1 MKILWLGNIILPQI
15 AHHEGIEAP
24 VHNGWLVNLADIL
37 SEQEGSELVYVFG
50 GKPARSDCAGK
61 IRYYAL
67 TETSFHKRFSMDY
80 VHAAAELLKREQ
92 PDVIHIWGTE
102 SPHTLG
108 FVEAAEL
115 VGMRDRVV
123 ISIQGLLSVIAKD
136 YTAFL
141 PHRVVHSHTLN
152 SLLKGNIAWA
162 QQRFV
167 EGGRLEVEALSRV
180 KHIIGRTDWDRAATW
195 AINPNAAYH
204 FNNETLRQSFYS
216 GEWRMERCEKYS
228 LFCSQSNYPVKGV
241 HLALQALAL
250 VRRHFPEVKLYI
262 GGHDITRFPFW
273 RITPYRRHLLKL
285 IEKLDLKNHV
295 VFTGFLT
302 EQEMKARFLKTHVF
316 ISSSSIENS
325 PNSVGEAMLLGTPV
339 VASCVGGMLSLMEH
353 GKEGLLYPAS
363 EVNMLAHHI
372 CTLFANPEL
381 ATSLSRSAR
390 RRAAK
395 THDGKANAEALMKIY
410 EDIAATAK

>member
-15 AHHEGIEAP
+15 AHYEGIDAP

-37 SEQEGSELVYVFG
+37 SEQEGRELVYVFG
-50 GKPARSDCAGK
+50 GKPVRSGCAGK

-67 TETSFHKRFSMDY
+67 AEPSTRKRFSKDY
-80 VHAAAELLKREQ
+80 VHSAAALLEREK

-102 SPHTLG
+102 YPHTLG
-108 FVEAAEL
+108 FVDAAESA
-115 VGMRDRVV
+115 GMRNRVV
-123 ISIQGLLSVIAKD
+123 ISVQGLLSVIAKD

-152 SLLKGNIAWA
+152 SLLKGNIAKG

-180 KHIIGRTDWDRAATW
+180 RHIIGRTDWDRAATW
-195 AINPNAAYH
+195 AINPDAVYH
-204 FNNETLRQSFYS
+204 FNNETLRRSFYS
-216 GEWRMERCEKYS
+216 GEWSVDRCEKYS
-228 LFCSQSNYPVKGV
+228 LFCSQSNYPLKGV

-250 VRRHFPEVKLYI
+250 VRCHFPEVKLYI

-273 RITPYRRHLLKL
+273 RITPYRRYLLKL
-285 IEKLDLKNHV
+285 IEKLDLRNHV

-302 EQEMKARFLKTHVF
+302 EQEMKERFLKTHVF
-316 ISSSSIENS
+316 ISPSSIENS

-353 GKEGLLYPAS
+353 GKEGLLYPAG
-363 EVNMLAHHI
+363 EVNMLAHHV
-372 CTLFANPEL
+372 CTLFGNPEL
-381 ATSLSRSAR
+381 ATALSHAAR

-395 THDGKANAEALMKIY
+395 THDGKANAEVLMKIY
-410 EDIAATAK
+410 EDIVCGAK